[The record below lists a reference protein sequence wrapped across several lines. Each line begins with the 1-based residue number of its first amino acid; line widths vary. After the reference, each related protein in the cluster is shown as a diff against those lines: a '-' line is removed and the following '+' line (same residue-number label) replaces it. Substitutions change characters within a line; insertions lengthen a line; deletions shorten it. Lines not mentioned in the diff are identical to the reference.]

1 MTLMIGNYSMGTI
14 LVVDDEVE
22 ACKVLDEYLS
32 AKGHEVHMSHN
43 GASAIEKMKSV
54 RPHLVLLDM
63 LMPGMKGAEALKE
76 MKKIDPNVKIVM
88 VTVVTDEEEACKTFE
103 LGAYDYITKP
113 VNLAHLDKI
122 IRGAMT
128 ES

>member
-1 MTLMIGNYSMGTI
+1 MTLMIGNSSMGII

-22 ACKVLDEYLS
+22 ACRVLDEYLS

-43 GASAIEKMKSV
+43 GASAVEKMKSV
-54 RPHLVLLDM
+54 MPHLVLLDM

-88 VTVVTDEEEACKTFE
+88 VTVVTDEEEACETFE

-113 VNLAHLDKI
+113 VNLARLDKI
-122 IRGAMT
+122 IMAAMT
-128 ES
+128 DG